1 MINNYIF
8 RYFLYSINM
17 NIIKKTIMSY
27 CRLSSSTN
35 KVADDNNLEK
45 QQKICEE
52 YAEKKNLYLED
63 NLSEVRSSYNKGNK
77 KSLNELEK
85 SYGDICVS
93 SIDRLTRDSYE
104 GIKFLLNCREKKKK
118 IHFIND
124 DIILDPFNK
133 YTEYSKKWNKLLLG
147 LALSSIESDTKSDKQ
162 IASVKFRRN
171 KYKGQ
176 YEFGRVPFGK
186 KIARTKDGNR
196 IFKPFNKE
204 QNVIELIKLL
214 RDEFFLRKKRKF
226 ETLLNKIIDS
236 YKLKEI
242 ELDQIILEKDLIFS
256 YKDIAIF
263 LNEIGLKKNGKD
275 WTDVKVRTI
284 YINNNKENDL
294 VEQLRSMNV
303 N

>member
-1 MINNYIF
+1 MINNYI
-8 RYFLYSINM
+8 YVL
-17 NIIKKTIMSY
+17 IIKYKMDYIRNAISY
-27 CRLSSSTN
+27 CRLSVSTN
-35 KVADDNNLEK
+35 KVADENNLEK
-45 QQKICEE
+45 QYKICKE
-52 YAEKKNLYLED
+52 YAEKNNLNLED
-63 NLSEVRSSYNKGNK
+63 SFEEVRSSYNKGNK
-77 KSLNELEK
+77 KSLNELEN

-93 SIDRLTRDSYE
+93 SVDRLTRDSFQ
-104 GIKFLLNCREKKKK
+104 GIKFLINCREKKIK

-124 DIILDPFNK
+124 NIILDPFNN
-133 YTEYSKKWNKLLLG
+133 YTEYSKKWNKLLLN
-147 LALSSIESDTKSDKQ
+147 LVLSSIESDAKSDKQ
-162 IASVKFRRN
+162 IASIKYRRK

-204 QNVIELIKLL
+204 QNVIDLIKLL
-214 RDEFFLRKKRKF
+214 RDKYFLRKKRKF
-226 ETLLNKIIDS
+226 ETLLNKIIES

-256 YKDIAIF
+256 FKEIANF
-263 LNEIGLKKNGKD
+263 LNEIGLKKNGKN
-275 WTDVKVRTI
+275 WNEVKVRAV

-294 VEQLRSMNV
+294 VEQLRNMNV

>member
-1 MINNYIF
+1 MINNYI
-8 RYFLYSINM
+8 YVLN
-17 NIIKKTIMSY
+17 NIYKMDYIRNAISY
-27 CRLSSSTN
+27 CRKSVSTN
-35 KVADDNNLEK
+35 KVADENNLEK
-45 QQKICEE
+45 QYKICKE
-52 YAEKKNLYLED
+52 YADKNNLNLED
-63 NLSEVRSSYNKGNK
+63 SFEEVRSSYNKGNK
-77 KSLNELEK
+77 KSLNELEN

-93 SIDRLTRDSYE
+93 SVDRLTRDSFQ
-104 GIKFLLNCREKKKK
+104 GIKFLLNCRKKKK
-118 IHFIND
+118 RIHFIND

-214 RDEFFLRKKRKF
+214 RDKYFLRKKRKF
-226 ETLLNKIIDS
+226 ETLLNKIIES

-256 YKDIAIF
+256 YKDIANF

-275 WTDVKVRTI
+275 WTDIKVRTI

-294 VEQLRSMNV
+294 VEQLRNMNV

>member
-1 MINNYIF
+1 
-8 RYFLYSINM
+8 M
-17 NIIKKTIMSY
+17 NFIRSTIISY
-27 CRLSSSTN
+27 CRLSVSTN
-35 KVADDNNLEK
+35 KVADENNLEK
-45 QQKICEE
+45 QYKICKE
-52 YAEKKNLYLED
+52 YAEKNNLNLED
-63 NLSEVRSSYNKGNK
+63 SFEEVRSSYNKGNK
-77 KSLNELEK
+77 KSLNELEN
-85 SYGDICVS
+85 SDGDICVS
-93 SIDRLTRDSYE
+93 SVDRLTRDSFQ
-104 GIKFLLNCREKKKK
+104 GIKFLINCREKKIK

-124 DIILDPFNK
+124 NIILDPFNN
-133 YTEYSKKWNKLLLG
+133 YTEYSKKWNKLLLS
-147 LALSSIESDTKSDKQ
+147 LVLSSIESDTKSDKQ

-214 RDEFFLRKKRKF
+214 RDKYFLRKKRKF

-242 ELDQIILEKDLIFS
+242 ELDEIVLEKDLIFS
-256 YKDIAIF
+256 FKDIANF

-275 WTDVKVRTI
+275 WTDVKVRTV

-294 VEQLRSMNV
+294 VEQLRNMNV

>member
-1 MINNYIF
+1 
-8 RYFLYSINM
+8 M
-17 NIIKKTIMSY
+17 NIIRNAMSY
-27 CRLSSSTN
+27 CRLSVSTN
-35 KVADDNNLEK
+35 KVADENNLEK
-45 QQKICEE
+45 QYKICKE
-52 YAEKKNLYLED
+52 YAEKNNLNLED
-63 NLSEVRSSYNKGNK
+63 SFEEVRSSYNKGNK
-77 KSLNELEK
+77 KSLNELEN
-85 SYGDICVS
+85 SDGDICVS
-93 SIDRLTRDSYE
+93 SVDRLTRDSYQ
-104 GIKFLLNCREKKKK
+104 GIKFLINCREKKIK

-124 DIILDPFNK
+124 NIILDPFNN
-133 YTEYSKKWNKLLLG
+133 YTEYSKKWNKLLLS
-147 LALSSIESDTKSDKQ
+147 LVLSSIESDTKSDKQ
-162 IASVKFRRN
+162 IASVKFRRK

-186 KIARTKDGNR
+186 KIVRTKDGNR

-214 RDEFFLRKKRKF
+214 RDKYFLRKKRKF

-242 ELDQIILEKDLIFS
+242 ELDEIVLEKDLIFS
-256 YKDIAIF
+256 FKDIANF

-275 WTDVKVRTI
+275 WTDVKVRTV

-294 VEQLRSMNV
+294 VEQLRNMRV

>member
-1 MINNYIF
+1 MDYI
-8 RYFLYSINM
+8 RNAI
-17 NIIKKTIMSY
+17 SY
-27 CRLSSSTN
+27 CRLSVSTN
-35 KVADDNNLEK
+35 KVADENNLEK
-45 QQKICEE
+45 QYKICKE
-52 YAEKKNLYLED
+52 YADKNNLNLED
-63 NLSEVRSSYNKGNK
+63 SFEEVRSSYNKGNK
-77 KSLNELEK
+77 KSLNELEN

-93 SIDRLTRDSYE
+93 SVDRLTRDSFQ
-104 GIKFLLNCREKKKK
+104 GIKFLINCREKKIK

-124 DIILDPFNK
+124 NIILDPFNN
-133 YTEYSKKWNKLLLG
+133 YTEYSKKWNKLLLN
-147 LALSSIESDTKSDKQ
+147 LVLSSIESDAKSDKQ
-162 IASVKFRRN
+162 IASIKYRRK

-204 QNVIELIKLL
+204 QNVIDLIKLL
-214 RDEFFLRKKRKF
+214 RDKYFLRKKRKF
-226 ETLLNKIIDS
+226 ETLLNKIIES

-242 ELDQIILEKDLIFS
+242 ELDEIVLEKDLIFS
-256 YKDIAIF
+256 FKDIANF
-263 LNEIGLKKNGKD
+263 LNQIGLKKNGKD
-275 WTDVKVRTI
+275 WNEVKVRTV

>member
-1 MINNYIF
+1 
-8 RYFLYSINM
+8 M
-17 NIIKKTIMSY
+17 NIIRNAMSY
-27 CRLSSSTN
+27 CRLSVSTN
-35 KVADDNNLEK
+35 KVADENNLEK
-45 QQKICEE
+45 QYKICKE
-52 YAEKKNLYLED
+52 YAEKNNLILED
-63 NLSEVRSSYNKGNK
+63 SFEEVRSSYNKGNK
-77 KSLNELEK
+77 KSLNELEN
-85 SYGDICVS
+85 SDVDICVPS
-93 SIDRLTRDSYE
+93 VDRLTRDSYQ
-104 GIKFLLNCREKKKK
+104 GIKFLINCREKKKK

-124 DIILDPFNK
+124 NIILDPFNN
-133 YTEYSKKWNKLLLG
+133 YTKYSKKWNKLLLS
-147 LALSSIESDTKSDKQ
+147 LVLSSIESDTKSDKQ

-214 RDEFFLRKKRKF
+214 RDKYFLRKKRKF
-226 ETLLNKIIDS
+226 ETLLNKIIES

-242 ELDQIILEKDLIFS
+242 ELDEIILEKDLIFS
-256 YKDIAIF
+256 FKDIANF
-263 LNEIGLKKNGKD
+263 LNQIGLKKNGKD
-275 WTDVKVRTI
+275 WNEVKVRSI

-294 VEQLRSMNV
+294 VEQLRNMNV

>member
-1 MINNYIF
+1 MD
-8 RYFLYSINM
+8 
-17 NIIKKTIMSY
+17 IIRNAISY
-27 CRLSSSTN
+27 CRLSVSTN
-35 KVADDNNLEK
+35 KVADENNLEK
-45 QQKICEE
+45 QYKICKE
-52 YAEKKNLYLED
+52 YAEKNNLNLED
-63 NLSEVRSSYNKGNK
+63 SFEEVRSSYNKGNK
-77 KSLNELEK
+77 KSLNELEN
-85 SYGDICVS
+85 SDGDICVS
-93 SIDRLTRDSYE
+93 SVDRLTRDSYE
-104 GIKFLLNCREKKKK
+104 GIKFLLNCRKKKK
-118 IHFIND
+118 RIHFIND

-214 RDEFFLRKKRKF
+214 RDKYFLRKKRKF
-226 ETLLNKIIDS
+226 ETLLNKIIES

-256 YKDIAIF
+256 YKDIANF

-275 WTDVKVRTI
+275 WTDIKVRTI

-294 VEQLRSMNV
+294 VNQLRSINV

>member
-1 MINNYIF
+1 
-8 RYFLYSINM
+8 M
-17 NIIKKTIMSY
+17 NIIRNAMSY
-27 CRLSSSTN
+27 CRLSVSTN
-35 KVADDNNLEK
+35 KVADENNLEK
-45 QQKICEE
+45 QYKICKE
-52 YAEKKNLYLED
+52 YAEKNNLILED
-63 NLSEVRSSYNKGNK
+63 SFEEVRSSYNKGNK
-77 KSLNELEK
+77 KSLNELEN
-85 SYGDICVS
+85 SDGDICVS
-93 SIDRLTRDSYE
+93 SVDRLTRDSYQ
-104 GIKFLLNCREKKKK
+104 GIKFLINCREKKIK

-124 DIILDPFNK
+124 NIILDPFNN
-133 YTEYSKKWNKLLLG
+133 YTEYSKKWNKLLLN
-147 LALSSIESDTKSDKQ
+147 LVLSSIESDTKSDKQ

-214 RDEFFLRKKRKF
+214 RDKYFLRKKRKF
-226 ETLLNKIIDS
+226 ETLLNKIIES

-256 YKDIAIF
+256 YKDIANF
-263 LNEIGLKKNGKD
+263 LNQIGLKKNGKD
-275 WTDVKVRTI
+275 WTDIKVRI
-284 YINNNKENDL
+284 VYINNNKENDL
-294 VEQLRSMNV
+294 VEQLRNMNV

>member
-1 MINNYIF
+1 MDYI
-8 RYFLYSINM
+8 RNAI
-17 NIIKKTIMSY
+17 SY
-27 CRLSSSTN
+27 CRLSVSTN
-35 KVADDNNLEK
+35 KVADENNLEK
-45 QQKICEE
+45 QYKICKE
-52 YAEKKNLYLED
+52 YAEKNNLYLED
-63 NLSEVRSSYNKGNK
+63 SFEEVRSSYNKGNK
-77 KSLNELEK
+77 KSLNELEN
-85 SYGDICVS
+85 SDGDICVS
-93 SIDRLTRDSYE
+93 SVDRLTRDSYQ
-104 GIKFLLNCREKKKK
+104 GIKFLINCREKKIK

-124 DIILDPFNK
+124 NIILDPFNN
-133 YTEYSKKWNKLLLG
+133 YTEYSKKWNKLLLN
-147 LALSSIESDTKSDKQ
+147 LVLSSIESDAKSDKQ
-162 IASVKFRRN
+162 IASIKYRRK

-214 RDEFFLRKKRKF
+214 RDKYFLRKKRKF

-256 YKDIAIF
+256 FKDIANF

-275 WTDVKVRTI
+275 WTDAKVRTI

-294 VEQLRSMNV
+294 VEKLRNMNV

>member
-1 MINNYIF
+1 
-8 RYFLYSINM
+8 M
-17 NIIKKTIMSY
+17 NIIRNAISY
-27 CRLSSSTN
+27 CRLSVSTN
-35 KVADDNNLEK
+35 KVADENNLEK
-45 QQKICEE
+45 QYKICKE
-52 YAEKKNLYLED
+52 YAEKNNLNLED
-63 NLSEVRSSYNKGNK
+63 SFEEIRSSYNKGNK
-77 KSLNELEK
+77 KSLNELEN
-85 SYGDICVS
+85 SDGDICVS
-93 SIDRLTRDSYE
+93 SVDRLTRDSFQ
-104 GIKFLLNCREKKKK
+104 GIKFLINCREKKIK

-124 DIILDPFNK
+124 NIILDPFNN
-133 YTEYSKKWNKLLLG
+133 YTEYSKKWNKLLLN
-147 LALSSIESDTKSDKQ
+147 LVLSSIESDTKSDKQ
-162 IASVKFRRN
+162 IASVKFRKK

-214 RDEFFLRKKRKF
+214 RDKYFLRKKRKF

-242 ELDQIILEKDLIFS
+242 ELDEIILEKDLIFS
-256 YKDIAIF
+256 FKDIANF

-275 WTDVKVRTI
+275 WNEVKVRTV

-294 VEQLRSMNV
+294 VEQLRNMNV

>member
-1 MINNYIF
+1 
-8 RYFLYSINM
+8 M
-17 NIIKKTIMSY
+17 NIIRNAISY
-27 CRLSSSTN
+27 CRLSVSTN
-35 KVADDNNLEK
+35 KVADENNLEK
-45 QQKICEE
+45 QYKICKE
-52 YAEKKNLYLED
+52 YAEKNNLNLED
-63 NLSEVRSSYNKGNK
+63 SFEEIRSSYNKGNK
-77 KSLNELEK
+77 KSLNELEN
-85 SYGDICVS
+85 SDGDICVPS
-93 SIDRLTRDSYE
+93 VDRLTRDSYQ
-104 GIKFLLNCREKKKK
+104 GIKFLINCREKKKK

-124 DIILDPFNK
+124 NIILNPFNN
-133 YTEYSKKWNKLLLG
+133 YTKYSKKWNKLLLP
-147 LALSSIESDTKSDKQ
+147 LVLSSIESDTKSDKQ

-214 RDEFFLRKKRKF
+214 RDKYFLRKKRKF

-256 YKDIAIF
+256 YKDIANF

-275 WTDVKVRTI
+275 WTDVKVRTV

-294 VEQLRSMNV
+294 VEQLRNMNV

>member
-1 MINNYIF
+1 
-8 RYFLYSINM
+8 M
-17 NIIKKTIMSY
+17 NIIRNAMSY
-27 CRLSSSTN
+27 CRLSVSTN
-35 KVADDNNLEK
+35 KVADENNLEK
-45 QQKICEE
+45 QYKICKE
-52 YAEKKNLYLED
+52 YAEKNNLYLED
-63 NLSEVRSSYNKGNK
+63 SFEEVRSSYNKGNK
-77 KSLNELEK
+77 KSLNELEN
-85 SYGDICVS
+85 SDGDICVS
-93 SIDRLTRDSYE
+93 SVDRLTRDSFQ
-104 GIKFLLNCREKKKK
+104 GIKFLINCREKKIK

-124 DIILDPFNK
+124 NIILDPFNN
-133 YTEYSKKWNKLLLG
+133 YTEYSKKWNKLLLN
-147 LALSSIESDTKSDKQ
+147 LVLSSIESDTKSDKQ

-214 RDEFFLRKKRKF
+214 RDKYFLRKKRKF

-242 ELDQIILEKDLIFS
+242 ELDEIVLEKDLIFS
-256 YKDIAIF
+256 FKDIANF

-275 WTDVKVRTI
+275 WNEVKVRTV

-294 VEQLRSMNV
+294 VEQLRNMNV

>member
-1 MINNYIF
+1 
-8 RYFLYSINM
+8 M
-17 NIIKKTIMSY
+17 NIIRNAMSY
-27 CRLSSSTN
+27 CRLSVSTN
-35 KVADDNNLEK
+35 KVADENNLEK
-45 QQKICEE
+45 QYKICKE
-52 YAEKKNLYLED
+52 YAEKNNLILED
-63 NLSEVRSSYNKGNK
+63 SFEEVRSSYNKGNK
-77 KSLNELEK
+77 KSLNELEN
-85 SYGDICVS
+85 SDGDICVS
-93 SIDRLTRDSYE
+93 SVDRLTRDSYQ
-104 GIKFLLNCREKKKK
+104 GIKFLINCREKKIK

-124 DIILDPFNK
+124 NIILDPFNN
-133 YTEYSKKWNKLLLG
+133 YTEYSKKWNKLLLN
-147 LALSSIESDTKSDKQ
+147 LVLSSIESDTKSDKQ

-214 RDEFFLRKKRKF
+214 RDKYFLRKKRKF
-226 ETLLNKIIDS
+226 ETLLNKIIES

-242 ELDQIILEKDLIFS
+242 ELDEIILEKDLIFS
-256 YKDIAIF
+256 FKDIANF
-263 LNEIGLKKNGKD
+263 LNQIGLKKNGKD
-275 WTDVKVRTI
+275 WNEVKVRAV

-294 VEQLRSMNV
+294 VEQLRNMRV

>member
-1 MINNYIF
+1 
-8 RYFLYSINM
+8 M
-17 NIIKKTIMSY
+17 NIIRNAMSY
-27 CRLSSSTN
+27 CRLSVSTN
-35 KVADDNNLEK
+35 KVADENNLEK
-45 QQKICEE
+45 QYKICKE
-52 YAEKKNLYLED
+52 YAEKNNLNLED
-63 NLSEVRSSYNKGNK
+63 SFEEVRSSYNKGNK
-77 KSLNELEK
+77 KSLNELEN
-85 SYGDICVS
+85 SDGDICVS
-93 SIDRLTRDSYE
+93 SVDRLTRDSYQ
-104 GIKFLLNCREKKKK
+104 GIKFLINCREKKIK

-124 DIILDPFNK
+124 NIILNPFNN
-133 YTEYSKKWNKLLLG
+133 YTKYSKKWNKLLLS
-147 LALSSIESDTKSDKQ
+147 LVLSSIESDTKSDKQ

-214 RDEFFLRKKRKF
+214 RDKYFLRKKRKF
-226 ETLLNKIIDS
+226 ETLLNKIIES

-256 YKDIAIF
+256 YKDIANF
-263 LNEIGLKKNGKD
+263 LNQIGLKKNGKD
-275 WTDVKVRTI
+275 WTDIKVRI
-284 YINNNKENDL
+284 VYINNNKENDL
-294 VEQLRSMNV
+294 VEQLRNMNV

>member
-1 MINNYIF
+1 MD
-8 RYFLYSINM
+8 
-17 NIIKKTIMSY
+17 IIKKTIISY

-35 KVADDNNLEK
+35 KVVDDNNLEK

-52 YAEKKNLYLED
+52 YAEKNNLNLED
-63 NLSEVRSSYNKGNK
+63 SFEEIRSSYNKGNK
-77 KSLNELEK
+77 KSLNELEN
-85 SYGDICVS
+85 SDGDICVS
-93 SIDRLTRDSYE
+93 SVDRLTRDSYQ
-104 GIKFLLNCREKKKK
+104 GIKFLINCREKKKR

-124 DIILDPFNK
+124 NIILDPFNN
-133 YTEYSKKWNKLLLG
+133 YTEYSKNWNKLLIK

-204 QNVIELIKLL
+204 QNVIDLIKLL
-214 RDEFFLRKKRKF
+214 RDKYFLRKKRKF
-226 ETLLNKIIDS
+226 ETLLNKIIES

-256 YKDIAIF
+256 FKEIANF
-263 LNEIGLKKNGKD
+263 LNEIGLKKNGKN
-275 WTDVKVRTI
+275 WNEVKVRAV

-294 VEQLRSMNV
+294 VEQLRNMNV

>member
-1 MINNYIF
+1 MINNYI
-8 RYFLYSINM
+8 YVL
-17 NIIKKTIMSY
+17 IIKYKMDYIRNAISY
-27 CRLSSSTN
+27 CRLSVSTN
-35 KVADDNNLEK
+35 KVADENNLEK
-45 QQKICEE
+45 QYKICKE
-52 YAEKKNLYLED
+52 YADKNNLNLED
-63 NLSEVRSSYNKGNK
+63 SFEEVRSSYNKGNK
-77 KSLNELEK
+77 KSLNELEN

-93 SIDRLTRDSYE
+93 SVDRLTRDSFQ
-104 GIKFLLNCREKKKK
+104 GIKFLINCREKKIK

-124 DIILDPFNK
+124 NIILDPFNN
-133 YTEYSKKWNKLLLG
+133 YTEYSKKWNKLLLN
-147 LALSSIESDTKSDKQ
+147 LVLSSIESDAKSDKQ
-162 IASVKFRRN
+162 IASIKYRRK

-204 QNVIELIKLL
+204 QNVIDLIKLL
-214 RDEFFLRKKRKF
+214 RDKYFLRKKRKF
-226 ETLLNKIIDS
+226 ETLLNKIIES

-242 ELDQIILEKDLIFS
+242 ELDEIVLEKDLIFS
-256 YKDIAIF
+256 FKDIANF
-263 LNEIGLKKNGKD
+263 LNQIGLKKNGKD
-275 WTDVKVRTI
+275 WNEVKVRTV

>member
-1 MINNYIF
+1 M
-8 RYFLYSINM
+8 
-17 NIIKKTIMSY
+17 
-27 CRLSSSTN
+27 
-35 KVADDNNLEK
+35 
-45 QQKICEE
+45 
-52 YAEKKNLYLED
+52 
-63 NLSEVRSSYNKGNK
+63 
-77 KSLNELEK
+77 
-85 SYGDICVS
+85 
-93 SIDRLTRDSYE
+93 
-104 GIKFLLNCREKKKK
+104 
-118 IHFIND
+118 
-124 DIILDPFNK
+124 
-133 YTEYSKKWNKLLLG
+133 
-147 LALSSIESDTKSDKQ
+147 
-162 IASVKFRRN
+162 
-171 KYKGQ
+171 
-176 YEFGRVPFGK
+176 
-186 KIARTKDGNR
+186 
-196 IFKPFNKE
+196 
-204 QNVIELIKLL
+204 IELIKLL

>member
-1 MINNYIF
+1 
-8 RYFLYSINM
+8 M
-17 NIIKKTIMSY
+17 NIIRNAISY
-27 CRLSSSTN
+27 CRLSVSTN
-35 KVADDNNLEK
+35 KVADENNLEK
-45 QQKICEE
+45 QYKICKE
-52 YAEKKNLYLED
+52 YAEKNNLNLED
-63 NLSEVRSSYNKGNK
+63 SFEEIRSSYNKGNK
-77 KSLNELEK
+77 KSLNELEN
-85 SYGDICVS
+85 SDGDICVPS
-93 SIDRLTRDSYE
+93 VDRLTRDSYQ
-104 GIKFLLNCREKKKK
+104 GIKFLINCREKKKK

-124 DIILDPFNK
+124 NIILNPFNN
-133 YTEYSKKWNKLLLG
+133 YTKYSKKWNKLLLP
-147 LALSSIESDTKSDKQ
+147 LVLSSIESDTKSDKQ

-214 RDEFFLRKKRKF
+214 RDKYFLRKKRKF

-256 YKDIAIF
+256 YKDIANF

-275 WTDVKVRTI
+275 WNEVKVRTV

-294 VEQLRSMNV
+294 VEQLRNMNV